1 MTLANTVNRSNTT
14 PAAPSGTVNVEW
26 QDDGGAPVVNVSA
39 YVPAMVGDTGSGG
52 TAGLAPAPPAGS
64 AAAGKFLKADG
75 SFAVPPGSGSGT
87 FTPEAVTFSGTS
99 GTLANTPLAG
109 SFFALF
115 RNGVLMT
122 TTGSVAIQTYS
133 ITGAAITLSVAAGT
147 GDNFYALY
155 YH

>member
-75 SFAVPPGSGSGT
+75 TFAVPPGSGSGT
-87 FTPEAVTFSGTS
+87 LTQEEVTFSGTS
-99 GTLANTPLAG
+99 GTLAHTPISIYG
-109 SFFALF
+109 GY
-115 RNGVLMT
+115 RNGVFMR
-122 TTGSVAIQTYS
+122 SVGGGTPDYS
-133 ITGAAITLSVAAGT
+133 ITGAAATLAVAAGGSDVFIFVYT
-147 GDNFYALY
+147 Y
-155 YH
+155 